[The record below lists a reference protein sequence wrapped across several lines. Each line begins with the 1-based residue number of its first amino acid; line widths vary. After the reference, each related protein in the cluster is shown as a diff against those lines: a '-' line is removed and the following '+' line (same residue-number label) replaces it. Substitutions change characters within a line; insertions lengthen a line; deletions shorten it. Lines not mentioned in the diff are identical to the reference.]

1 MRHVIDVYWQRL
13 ARRLERVDLLPLGS
27 DGGSFEG
34 GQVGRQ
40 RLARRLERVD
50 LRPPLLAD
58 QAAHRHRAARLLRRQ
73 VTS

>member
-1 MRHVIDVYWQRL
+1 M
-13 ARRLERVDLLPLGS
+13 DLLPLGS

-58 QAAHRHRAARLLRRQ
+58 LAARTGTAPPASCGVKLQ
-73 VTS
+73 VSYKCTAP